1 MIETKSELFAD
12 DELVPGVIPLDVHL
26 VSKLIESTVVVDA
39 ISKVIGYNLYVSLQ
53 EGAFTL
59 VFLDQDGYEF
69 KLVMFFTGTA
79 SITTYATEG
88 DESQIF
94 FYKLSR
100 RQEIKLVDRL
110 FEWASRNYLLT
121 QLKVNNNV

>member
-1 MIETKSELFAD
+1 MIETKSELFED

-26 VSKLIESTVVVDA
+26 VAKLIESTVVVDV
-39 ISKVIGYNLYVSLQ
+39 ICKVIGYNLYVSLQ

-79 SITTYATEG
+79 SITTYTTESDG
-88 DESQIF
+88 SQIF
-94 FYKLSR
+94 FYKLTR